1 MTDKIEIV
9 HALPKHVDEVA
20 PLFDAYRV
28 WCGEDSDPDGAHY
41 FINQR
46 VSANESEI
54 FFARR
59 CDQPVAFTQLYPV
72 FSSVSMGRVWI
83 LNDLYVV
90 ESARRQGMGTILL
103 EAAAEFARALG
114 AIRLELETE
123 QTNTAAQ
130 MAYKALGWQKNSKF
144 LHYMLELSEDEV
156 VTQTVR

>member
-1 MTDKIEIV
+1 MTDEIEIV
-9 HALPKHVDEVA
+9 HALPNHVDEVV

-28 WCGEDSDPDGAHY
+28 WYGEDSDPDGAHH
-41 FINQR
+41 FISQR
-46 VSANESEI
+46 LSANESEI

-59 CDQPVAFTQLYPV
+59 GDQPVAFVQLYPV

-83 LNDLYVV
+83 LNDLYVG
-90 ESARRQGMGTILL
+90 ESARRQGVGTILL

-130 MAYKALGWQKNSKF
+130 AAYEALGWQKTSKF
-144 LHYMLELSEDEV
+144 LHYSLEVGRDEE
-156 VTQTVR
+156 